1 MIRDR
6 EIKIRVTQDELDY
19 ISNVCN
25 THGMSKS
32 ECIRQAVRR
41 GFNQNEKDIAQ
52 KICAMQSIIN
62 RMNGIGVTEEDINSL
77 TKEMNELWQFLN

>member
-6 EIKIRVTQDELDY
+6 EIKIRVTQEDYDY
-19 ISNVCN
+19 IGNICN
-25 THGMSKS
+25 TYGMSKS

-41 GFNQNEKDIAQ
+41 GFNLNEKAIAQ

-62 RMNGIGVTEEDINSL
+62 RMNGIGVTEEEINSL
-77 TKEMNELWQFLN
+77 TKEMNEIWLFLN